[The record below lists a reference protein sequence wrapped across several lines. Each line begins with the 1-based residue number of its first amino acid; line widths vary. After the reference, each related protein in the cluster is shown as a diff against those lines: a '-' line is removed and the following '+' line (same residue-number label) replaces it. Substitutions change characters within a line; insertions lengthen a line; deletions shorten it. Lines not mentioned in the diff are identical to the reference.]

1 MDGLLLGR
9 AILAAYVA
17 VLSLLCVYGLHR
29 CFLVALYY
37 RHRRKP
43 VLPAGQFVDL
53 PAITVQLPMYNEASV
68 AARVIEAAGR
78 IEYPRD
84 RFEIQVLDD
93 STDNTSE
100 IAAES
105 ARRLRAAGITAH
117 HVRRSSRVGYKAG
130 ALQHGLTSARGEL
143 VAIFDADFVPPPR
156 ILLDS
161 VAHFTDARV
170 GAVQCRWDHLNRDDS
185 VLTRAQSILLDGH
198 FIVEH
203 VARNRSGRFMSFN
216 GTAGIWR
223 RAAIDDAGGW
233 QHDTLTEDLDLS
245 YRAQLRGWRFV
256 FLPNVTSPAELP
268 PEMNAFKAQQHRWTK
283 GGAQTCVK
291 LLATVLR
298 SRLPLRV
305 KVEAFFHLTG
315 NLVYVLMVLLALLL
329 GPAILARASMDAPM
343 PAWQMAVEWVL
354 FLVGTGSAL
363 MFYVVSQREIGR
375 GMLGTLA
382 AIPSLMALGVGIAFN
397 NALAALDGLIR
408 PAGEFVRT
416 PKFGRTAGKGEAS
429 GTGGV
434 GGEPAAARDKP
445 TRATPRPRPNPPSAG
460 QVRGRWQAWAE
471 LGMAAY
477 LTVFV
482 VCALLTDGWAARVS
496 AVLPFLAIFVG
507 GYVYVAVQTL
517 APRALGGIPAA

>member
-9 AILAAYVA
+9 VILAAYVA

-29 CFLVALYY
+29 CFLVVLYY
-37 RHRRKP
+37 RHRRRP
-43 VLPAGQFVDL
+43 LAPTGRFAELPHV
-53 PAITVQLPMYNEASV
+53 TVQLPMYNEASV

-84 RFEIQVLDD
+84 RLEIQVLDD
-93 STDNTSE
+93 STDETGA
-100 IAAES
+100 IAAECV
-105 ARRLRAAGITAH
+105 RRLRESGIAAH
-117 HVRRSSRVGYKAG
+117 HNQRTDRTGYKAG
-130 ALQHGLTSARGEL
+130 ALQHGLQTARGEL
-143 VAIFDADFVPPPR
+143 IAIFDADFVPPPR

-161 VAHFTDARV
+161 VGHFTDPQV

-185 VLTRAQSILLDGH
+185 ILTRAQSILLDGH

-223 RAAIDDAGGW
+223 RTAIDDAGGW

-283 GGAQTCVK
+283 GGAQTCIK
-291 LLATVLR
+291 LLPTVLR

-305 KVEAFFHLTG
+305 RIEAFFHLTG
-315 NLVYVLMVLLALLL
+315 NFVYVLMVLLALLL
-329 GPAILARASMDAPM
+329 GPAILARASSDSPM
-343 PAWQMAVEWVL
+343 PVWQVAVEWGL

-363 MFYVVSQREIGR
+363 LFYLVSQREIGR
-375 GMLGTLA
+375 GLPGTLA

-397 NALAALDGLIR
+397 NAIAAVDGMLR

-416 PKFGRTAGKGEAS
+416 PKFGR
-429 GTGGV
+429 V
-434 GGEPAAARDKP
+434 GGSQGATAAADVGTAERPAGDCP
-445 TRATPRPRPNPPSAG
+445 VAPALPAQSTRMA
-460 QVRGRWQAWAE
+460 VRTKRQWQAWAE
-471 LGMAAY
+471 FGIAGY
-477 LTVFV
+477 LATF
-482 VCALLTDGWAARVS
+482 LLLVLMEADGVLRVA
-496 AVLPFLAIFVG
+496 AVLPFLLIFVG
-507 GYVYVAVQTL
+507 GYAYVAWQTL
-517 APRALGGIPAA
+517 AGGARAAV